1 MESALP
7 LDTCTGGQAGGTT
20 LTDAHWW
27 QIASRSS
34 EYNIKKRKF
43 RANVL
48 SLSETHT
55 KPLWMEYVHAFSV
68 YHFYLEHKT
77 I

>member
-7 LDTCTGGQAGGTT
+7 LDTCTGGQTDGTT
-20 LTDAHWW
+20 WTDAHWS

-34 EYNIKKRKF
+34 EYNIKKKKF

-48 SLSETHT
+48 SLSETRT
-55 KPLWMEYVHAFSV
+55 KPLWMKYVHAFSLC
-68 YHFYLEHKT
+68 HFYLEHKT